1 MSLLCLLLSLLALMG
16 CSRLRPTVKIG
27 LIAPF
32 EGVHRPLGYE
42 VLAAVKL
49 AVQERNAAG
58 GAAGVG
64 IELVA
69 LNDDGAPAT
78 AARQVAALAADPDVM
93 AVIGPWQAET
103 ARAAAAALPSAGLAA
118 IIPAALPDA
127 DLAQA
132 PGAFRLFAGDE
143 ALAQALLSALPPGA
157 QTTIAGPGSAWSS
170 RLLAM
175 LPALDPAAPSA
186 LILTGDAE
194 AVARQLTNSPCTRTI
209 TSCLAGPAVGEPVV
223 VQRAGAAANGLVW
236 VTSLALPDC
245 NGPAAAFCQALT
257 QSTGAAPG
265 AYAALAYD
273 ATTVLLAALDA
284 HPRAQRFD
292 MSRILGGLEI
302 QGVTGIVR
310 FDDRRSWAAAPVRLY
325 RVDNGSALR

>member
-1 MSLLCLLLSLLALMG
+1 MRASSLLLSLLALMG
-16 CSRLRPTVKIG
+16 CSSARPTLKIG

-32 EGVHRPLGYE
+32 EGIHRPLGYE

-58 GAAGVG
+58 GVAGVG

-69 LNDDGAPAT
+69 LNDDGVPAT

-103 ARAAAAALPSAGLAA
+103 AQAAAAALQSAGLAA

-143 ALAQALLSALPPGA
+143 ALAQALLRALPPGA
-157 QTTIAGPGSAWSS
+157 QATIVGPGSAWSS
-170 RLLAM
+170 RLIAM
-175 LPALDPAAPSA
+175 LPAPDPAAPSA
-186 LILTGDAE
+186 RLLTGDAE

-209 TSCLAGPAVGEPVV
+209 TSCLAGPAVGTPVV

-273 ATTVLLAALDA
+273 AATVLFAALEV
-284 HPRAQRFD
+284 HQPPRRVD
-292 MSRILGGLEI
+292 VLVTLGGIEH
-302 QGVTGIVR
+302 QGVAGIVR

-325 RVDNGSALR
+325 NGSALH